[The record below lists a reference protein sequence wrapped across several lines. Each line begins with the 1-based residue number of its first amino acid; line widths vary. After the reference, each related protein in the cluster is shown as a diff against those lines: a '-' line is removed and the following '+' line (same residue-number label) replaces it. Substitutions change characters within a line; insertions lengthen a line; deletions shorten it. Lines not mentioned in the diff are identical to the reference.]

1 MSVTYGG
8 GMAID
13 VPSTADLAELT
24 QHRGPGCISIY
35 VASTWSR
42 TGAARTSIVH
52 DTEAARTAL
61 RSAAN
66 EALTQLAE
74 VELDR
79 AHRDRISRAVADL
92 DRDRDFWLTQAR
104 TAAVFVSPET
114 TRTFRLMN
122 ELPQHTAVGDR
133 FDIGPLVRATTF
145 AHDGYVLAVTEGD
158 VRLVHLTPEATSQR
172 IDLPTLPADA
182 AETLTTT
189 VTGGR
194 ADRRRADGALG
205 PKVEQRR
212 YCSIVQDAVLDA
224 IGDAHTP
231 LVLAA
236 ASDLDPAYREINTY
250 RGLLEQG
257 IGANPSAMSLDDLEA
272 RGRAV
277 LEEHFEADLAAWRK
291 EFGSLRSN
299 GRGSSQLSDVARA
312 ATSGM
317 VDTLLFDLE
326 WNGEGRVDEA
336 GGITIAE
343 EPGPTTYG
351 LLDEVAVRVLR
362 NGGTVKAVRRAD
374 LPDDTPL
381 AATYRFAP

>member
-1 MSVTYGG
+1 MS
-8 GMAID
+8 ID
-13 VPSTADLAELT
+13 IPSTEDFAELT
-24 QHRGPGCISIY
+24 GHRHPGCVSIY

-66 EALTQLAE
+66 EALGQLAD
-74 VELDR
+74 VDLDR
-79 AHRDRISRAVADL
+79 AARDRISAAVAAL

-104 TAAVFVSPET
+104 TAAVFVSPEL

-133 FDIGPLVRATTF
+133 FDVGPLVRATTF
-145 AHDGYVLAVTEGD
+145 AHDGYVLALTEGD
-158 VRLVHLTPEATSQR
+158 VRLVHLTPDATSQR

-182 AETLTTT
+182 AEALTRTA
-189 VTGGR
+189 TGGR

-212 YCSIVQDAVLDA
+212 YCSIVQDAVLEA
-224 IGDAHTP
+224 IGRADVP

-236 ASDLDPAYREINTY
+236 SADLDPAYREINTH
-250 RGLLEQG
+250 RGLLERG
-257 IGANPSAMSLDDLEA
+257 IDANPSSLSLDDLET

-277 LEEHFEADLAAWRK
+277 LEEHFAAELAAWRRD
-291 EFGSLRSN
+291 FGTLRSN
-299 GRGSSQLSDVARA
+299 GRASSQLSDVARA
-312 ATSGM
+312 ATAGQ

-326 WNGEGRVDEA
+326 WNVEGQIDEA
-336 GGITIAE
+336 GALTVADD
-343 EPGPTTYG
+343 PGPATYG
-351 LLDEVAVRVLR
+351 LLDEVAVRTLR
-362 NGGTVKAVRRAD
+362 HGGTVKAVRRAD
-374 LPDDTPL
+374 LPDDTPV
-381 AATYRFAP
+381 AATFRFTP